1 MAGTLGTALSVAAIA
16 ASAAGV
22 GTSIYEGQANRSST
36 ADTAKKSAQATAA
49 QANLTKREAVLGQQG
64 QAQQQTGGS
73 LTDSGTAALTD
84 LLAGYPGYSTASGTG
99 SNSGTGSSANAG
111 TTSTAIAD
119 TANATGGGMASGVGA
134 NSAISPTTLSSGGG
148 TGGGSDSS
156 SAVASIL
163 AALRGGGGGGNG
175 GGGSTSSISGGN
187 WQSQTA
193 QPQPYHELANPLV

>member
-1 MAGTLGTALSVAAIA
+1 MAGTLGTALSIAAIA

-22 GTSIYEGQANRSST
+22 GTSIYEGQANRSAT
-36 ADTAKKSAQATAA
+36 ADNAKKSAQSTAA

-99 SNSGTGSSANAG
+99 SNSGTGSS
-111 TTSTAIAD
+111 TTSSDA
-119 TANATGGGMASGVGA
+119 ANATGA
-134 NSAISPTTLSSGGG
+134 NSAISPTTLSAGGG
-148 TGGGSDSS
+148 TGGGADSS
-156 SAVASIL
+156 SAITSIL
-163 AALRGGGGGGNG
+163 AALRGGGGGGGANSA
-175 GGGSTSSISGGN
+175 STISGGN

>member
-36 ADTAKKSAQATAA
+36 ADNAKKSAQSTAA

-84 LLAGYPGYSTASGTG
+84 LLAGYPGYSTTSGTG

-134 NSAISPTTLSSGGG
+134 NSAIAPTTLSSGGS

-163 AALRGGGGGGNG
+163 AALRGGGGSG